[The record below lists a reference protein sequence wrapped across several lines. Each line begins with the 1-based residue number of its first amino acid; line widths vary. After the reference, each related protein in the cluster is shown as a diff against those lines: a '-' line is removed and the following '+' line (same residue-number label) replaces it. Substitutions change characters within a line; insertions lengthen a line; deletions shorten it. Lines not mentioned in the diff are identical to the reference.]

1 MCDHCGKP
9 LKYRKHKKLRVLF
22 LSSKQS
28 HCLEY
33 FLLRAFVMS
42 VDNPGIVPTD
52 GVLYPDFST
61 HQCVKNGKESLGNAR
76 SSLWGCTD
84 YA

>member
-1 MCDHCGKP
+1 MCDHYGKP
-9 LKYRKHKKLRVLF
+9 LKYRKHEKLRVLF

-28 HCLEY
+28 HCLGY

-42 VDNPGIVPTD
+42 VDNPGTVPAD
-52 GVLYPDFST
+52 GVLST
-61 HQCVKNGKESLGNAR
+61 HHCVKSGKESLGNAR
-76 SSLWGCTD
+76 SSLRGCTD